1 MARLDRMSP
10 PEKKYIE
17 ELKCP
22 TFETNPWVDG
32 PPLDKRR
39 VAIISTA
46 GLHRRE
52 DRPFTLDQ
60 GDYYRILPSDI
71 KAADLLMSH
80 VSTNFDHSGFQQD
93 RNVLFPIDR
102 LHELAREG
110 TIGSVADFHYSF
122 MGAIDPLQMEQEAR
136 NLASIL
142 KKDKV
147 DALLLLPV

>member
-10 PEKKYIE
+10 PERKHIE
-17 ELKCP
+17 DLKCP

-32 PPLDKRR
+32 PPLEKRR

-52 DRPFTLDQ
+52 DRPFTFDP
-60 GDYYRILPSDI
+60 GDYYRILPGDV
-71 KAADLLMSH
+71 KAEDLVMSH

-102 LHELAREG
+102 LNELAKEG

-122 MGAIDPLQMEQEAR
+122 MGAVDPLQMEQDAR

-147 DALLLLPV
+147 DGLLLVPV